1 MSETVGDYSSSLSN
15 ELNIANMTQ
24 ANAAKQAADLAAS
37 QALYNTPGALGP
49 DDQPITVGK
58 GNNFNTDDIL
68 AYNNPA
74 GNSSLANYTP
84 TGSTP
89 DGLNFAALT
98 KFLGDNKGLITAG
111 GAALGLMGA
120 NNAQTTPT
128 GYQGGIP
135 SLTAT
140 RSMITAPPVGTG
152 YRPGQGGINYG
163 GDVTYTRTAPGVDPW
178 ANLSGTSGI
187 DLSGLNNAY
196 NASNN
201 AARAAAAAAAKAAA
215 DLAAAQ
221 KAKDAAAIAAAQKAA
236 ADAAAAAKAAADK
249 AAADRAA
256 AAKAAADKA
265 AADRAAAAKA
275 AADKAAADA
284 AAKAAADAKAKANVG
299 STGYQAAIKAGL
311 TPQQY
316 LGNINQW
323 ILDNPRA
330 SNQQIL
336 DVMAQYGV
344 TPTDLQTALGQ
355 SNFSDAT
362 KYALTNN
369 MGLQG
374 LNQNI
379 QTWLEKNPYATN
391 QQIQDAMK
399 GSGTSDADI
408 ARAMYGL
415 NSSAAKEYAVVHDMG
430 LDALYKNIL
439 DYQAA
444 GHSPEEIA
452 AAMAATGVEQ
462 RDINAAAKFAKE
474 QGYVANAK
482 SAAATQDFLN
492 AGKVN
497 NDVVIN
503 ESAPT
508 GLDTGNDI
516 YKYFADPATQAA
528 LAAGNTRS
536 IAETMQSLGWS
547 PEEVAAA
554 TGVSASDVQ
563 AAYDAAMA
571 TTNKAASTDTYQPY
585 YDDTD
590 YSYMQAAEGGYL
602 KYAEGGMAKGRY
614 LQGGTDGMADEV
626 PAQIGQSQPAA
637 LSHGEFVIPADVVSH
652 MGNGNSDAGAKK
664 LYQMMDK
671 IRMARTGTKKQ
682 GKKINPDKFM
692 PGGLAQAYANGG
704 SVKGF
709 AGGGTTLPTGTTGTE
724 SSLSN
729 WAGPYVTNMLGQGQA
744 LANMPYQ
751 PYMGQL
757 TAGESPLQ
765 TQAFGAASGLTTP
778 AGIGEAATTAGGIA
792 TAAQGLKYDPTQF
805 ASQYTAP
812 AAYKPT
818 TTDFT
823 SDIAKSYMN
832 PYLEQAL
839 EPQLAEARRQSQI
852 TQQQNA
858 AKMTQAGAFGGGR
871 QAILDAETQRA
882 LGANL
887 ANITGTGYSSA
898 YDKAMQQFN
907 ADQARRAQEAQFG
920 AQQGMTSAQLGAQY
934 GLAGQQAGEQSRQF
948 GANYGLQGLQTGLQ
962 AAQTQGNLANLEGQS
977 GLNNLNAMLT
987 AGGQQRGI
995 ESEGIAADKAAF
1007 EEARVNPYKM
1017 VQFQQSLLSGL
1028 PLAAQ
1033 SYNVAQPSALTQAM
1047 GGATTIAD
1055 LLDVL
1060 TGKTVAKKA

>member
-15 ELNIANMTQ
+15 ELNIANMVQ
-24 ANAAKQAADLAAS
+24 ADAAKQAADLAAS
-37 QALYNTPGALGP
+37 NALYNTPGALGP

-84 TGSTP
+84 TGSLP
-89 DGLNFAALT
+89 DGLNFSALT

-135 SLTAT
+135 ALTAT

-196 NASNN
+196 NLSNN
-201 AARAAAAAAAKAAA
+201 AARAAAAASAKAAA

-236 ADAAAAAKAAADK
+236 ADAAAAAKT
-249 AAADRAA
+249 
-256 AAKAAADKA
+256 AADKA

-299 STGYQAAIKAGL
+299 STGYQAAMKAGL

-399 GSGTSDADI
+399 AVGVSDEDI
-408 ARAMYGL
+408 ARGMNAL

-430 LDALYKNIL
+430 LDTLYKNIL

-444 GHSPEEIA
+444 GHSPEAIA
-452 AAMAATGVEQ
+452 AAMAATGVQQ
-462 RDINAAAKFAKE
+462 RDIDNAAKFAKE
-474 QGYVANAK
+474 QGYIANAK

-492 AGKVN
+492 TGKVN

-528 LAAGNTRS
+528 LAAGDTRS

-563 AAYDAAMA
+563 AAYDAALA
-571 TTNKAASTDTYQPY
+571 TTNKAESTDTYQPS

-590 YSYMQAAEGGYL
+590 YGYMQF
-602 KYAEGGMAKGRY
+602 AEGGMAKGRY

-626 PAQIGQSQPAA
+626 PAQIGRNQPAA

-671 IRMARTGTKKQ
+671 IRMARTGNKKQ

-805 ASQYTAP
+805 GSQYTAP

-832 PYLEQAL
+832 PYLQQAL

-858 AKMTQAGAFGGGR
+858 AKMTGAGAFGGSR
-871 QAILDAETQRA
+871 QAILDAETQRS

-920 AQQGMTSAQLGAQY
+920 SQQGMTSAQLGAQY

-1060 TGKTVAKKA
+1060 TGKTAAKKA